1 MTQIYTMFHA
11 GSTVENQA
19 VVVEDQEGPPV
30 SAVGINELTLQP
42 GSGKGNVTNGR
53 NGTILGLSEQGVY
66 KYIYIC
72 ICIYI
77 HLYIMVYL
85 LNCLLMVKMLIN
97 QWI

>member
-66 KYIYIC
+66 KYIYIYIYVSVYIY
-72 ICIYI
+72 ICISWYI
-77 HLYIMVYL
+77 F
-85 LNCLLMVKMLIN
+85 
-97 QWI
+97 

>member
-53 NGTILGLSEQGVY
+53 NVTTVTTFKYTDSLIYEQ
-66 KYIYIC
+66 IF
-72 ICIYI
+72 
-77 HLYIMVYL
+77 
-85 LNCLLMVKMLIN
+85 
-97 QWI
+97 